1 MPPLLSHKPLTKSY
15 RDITAGTIGEMSQIS
30 VAIAAAME
38 EQGAAT
44 AEIARNLQEAARGTE
59 FVTGSISEVRQGAGE
74 TGLAAAQVL
83 SSAQDLARH
92 SASLGQEVE
101 HFLSGVKAA

>member
-1 MPPLLSHKPLTKSY
+1 
-15 RDITAGTIGEMSQIS
+15 
-30 VAIAAAME
+30 ME

-44 AEIARNLQEAARGTE
+44 SEIARNVQEAARGTE

-74 TGLAAAQVL
+74 TGTAAAQVL
-83 SSAQDLARH
+83 ASAQELARH

>member
-1 MPPLLSHKPLTKSY
+1 VQQATTVAVQAIQAIAS
-15 RDITAGTIGEMSQIS
+15 TIGEMSQIS
-30 VAIAAAME
+30 VSIAAAME

-44 AEIARNLQEAARGTE
+44 SEIARNVQEAARGTE
-59 FVTGSISEVRQGAGE
+59 FVTGSISEVRRGAGE
-74 TGLAAAQVL
+74 TGTAAAQVL

-92 SASLGQEVE
+92 SDSLGQEVG